1 MLFASPDWA
10 GTCEKVVRVSHTDSG
25 PDRSGDDVST
35 RRDDAGAGSGRRV
48 RAGNA
53 GRGAGRV
60 EQRATGASAADTTR
74 IEKIRTGSTP
84 TSSGGRPRSRPLPD
98 QPLRAR
104 WDPTDDNGRA
114 RVDRDAQPE
123 RKKQSSLGRFVSTY
137 GWRAYAIPV
146 LIILTIVLIVVTVR
160 DDGST
165 ADASSSDVTPAAQ
178 RNTDVTKETTPV
190 GAPTASITDVSL
202 PAGTL
207 PDGGPYTQQGKKTF
221 HAVPG
226 TSKQIG
232 TGPQVYTY
240 TVEVEDGVAPSDFGG
255 DRTFGK
261 MVDATLANS
270 RSWIGDGKVSF
281 RRIDS
286 GDPDLRIS
294 LSSAGTAR
302 ELCGYQIKLET
313 SCFYPPD
320 KRVTVNEA
328 RWVRGALSY
337 EGDDVAYR
345 QYLINHEVGHGI
357 GYEHHEPCKHN
368 GALAPVMM
376 QQSFGV
382 ANSQIMALDPDMQ
395 ADKVL
400 VCKPNPWPFPDK

>member
-48 RAGNA
+48 RAGDA

-60 EQRATGASAADTTR
+60 EQRAAGASAADTTR

-395 ADKVL
+395 ADKAL

>member
-395 ADKVL
+395 ADKAL